1 MARPIAETFRESV
14 SHVDFFEND
23 LVLTEDVAMPDS
35 EAGLEYSAYV
45 ERVEDSLDRAVKD
58 VVSARG
64 EDLDLA
70 YASSRGDDVLLSIF
84 RDLANRFLGDNLGA
98 EGDIGLSDVER
109 SGNGWLRDGLKDGLS
124 EPLFEM
130 MYWAR
135 FGDRDEEVNVGW
147 KFVEDVA
154 AGHCVDSGIARHIR
168 NADERGA
175 LWESFGAGDLVSAAE
190 GKLGSPVDDRW
201 LSERLWEL
209 SDQVRHLSS
218 DAWNAISRLDVEHDE
233 ELVARAVYMK
243 TLDKVFQKELD
254 DCFSSDRYEVD
265 PYVNGRL
272 IEYVV
277 DGEVTDSGRDRLK
290 QILDAVATMPEFDAE
305 SLRDANRSMRADR
318 DYDLLGY
325 LEYD

>member
-35 EAGLEYSAYV
+35 EVGLEYSAYV
-45 ERVEDSLDRAVKD
+45 ERVEDRLDLAVKD

-70 YASSRGDDVLLSIF
+70 YASSHGDDVLSSIS
-84 RDLANRFLGDNLGA
+84 RDLANRFLGDNLRA
-98 EGDIGLSDVER
+98 EGDVGLSDAER

-124 EPLFEM
+124 EQLFDM
-130 MYWAR
+130 IRWSRM
-135 FGDRDEEVNVGW
+135 GDRDDTNVGW

-154 AGHCVDSGIARHIR
+154 AGHCVDSGIARHVR
-168 NADERGA
+168 TPVERGA
-175 LWESFGAGDLVSAAE
+175 LWEAFGAGELLSAAE
-190 GKLGSPVDDRW
+190 GKLDFPVDYRW

-218 DAWNAISRLDVEHDE
+218 NAWNAISRLDVDHDK

-243 TLDKVFQKELD
+243 TLEEVFQKEPD
-254 DCFSSDRYEVD
+254 NCFSSDRRDVD
-265 PYVNGRL
+265 SYVNGRL

-277 DGEVTDSGRDRLK
+277 DGGDHRLW
-290 QILDAVATMPEFDAE
+290 A
-305 SLRDANRSMRADR
+305 
-318 DYDLLGY
+318 
-325 LEYD
+325 